1 VRTAVL
7 ICCAVIATVASTR
20 AGSAPYERTF
30 TGSGLHARVTVMR
43 PLIGKTTLR
52 VTLTDVHDRAV
63 GGAWIVIHIDMAS
76 MSMNPSGSVPLR
88 EAHPGAYER
97 TIDLPMPGHWKA
109 DIHIAATGG
118 KSTTLTLPFFVDLP

>member
-1 VRTAVL
+1 MRTAVL
-7 ICCAVIATVASTR
+7 ITCAVVATVASAR
-20 AGSAPYERTF
+20 AGGAPFERTF

-52 VTLTDVHDRAV
+52 IVLTDGHGRAV
-63 GGAWIVIHIDMAS
+63 RGARIVVHIDMAS
-76 MSMNPSGSVPLR
+76 MSMNAPRTAPLR
-88 EAHPGAYER
+88 EAQPGAYER

-109 DIHIAATGG
+109 DIHIAVTGG